1 MRSFKKQNNTK
12 KSEKTSL
19 SLIKESFWVDET
31 QAGFSSTE
39 SGQEGSKGVQHSV
52 ELSHEDFFTLLDTL
66 DFINKNKDNELIMNL
81 IQNYK
86 EKDGFSLFSIK
97 LGKGQKPF
105 RIKTSELGSVI
116 SFINSQCEDEEE
128 DVGEIEEDTE

>member
-1 MRSFKKQNNTK
+1 MRTFKKQSNVK

-19 SLIKESFWVDET
+19 SLIKETFWVDEEN
-31 QAGFSSTE
+31 AGFSSTE
-39 SGQEGSKGVQHSV
+39 SGQEGSKGVQHSI

-66 DFINKNKDNELIMNL
+66 SFINQNKDNELVMNL

-105 RIKTSELGSVI
+105 RIKTDELSDVI
-116 SFINSQCEDEEE
+116 SFINSQCEDEAE
-128 DVGEIEEDTE
+128 EIEEDTE

>member
-1 MRSFKKQNNTK
+1 MRTFKKQSNVK
-12 KSEKTSL
+12 KSVKTSL
-19 SLIKESFWVDET
+19 SLIKESFWVDEEN
-31 QAGFSSTE
+31 AGFSSTE

-66 DFINKNKDNELIMNL
+66 DFINKNKENKLVMNL
-81 IQNYK
+81 VQNYK

-116 SFINSQCEDEEE
+116 SFINSQCEDEAE
-128 DVGEIEEDTE
+128 EIEEDTE

>member
-1 MRSFKKQNNTK
+1 MRTFKKQSNVK
-12 KSEKTSL
+12 KSVKTSL
-19 SLIKESFWVDET
+19 SLIKESFWVDEEN
-31 QAGFSSTE
+31 AGFSSTE
-39 SGQEGSKGVQHSV
+39 SGQEGSKGVQHSI
-52 ELSHEDFFTLLDTL
+52 ELSHNDFFTLLDTL
-66 DFINKNKDNELIMNL
+66 DFINKNKDNELVMNL

-105 RIKTSELGSVI
+105 RIKTSELGGVI

-128 DVGEIEEDTE
+128 DIEEIEDTE

>member
-66 DFINKNKDNELIMNL
+66 SFINQNKDNELVMNL

-86 EKDGFSLFSIK
+86 EKDGYSLFSLK

-128 DVGEIEEDTE
+128 DIEEIEDTE